1 MVVGGPVF
9 SHQYFSHGVPGA
21 EPTCPPWR
29 DHPLGDPLWGTN
41 LISFFFISPLEKT
54 FFDFNLSLGNDNF

>member
-21 EPTCPPWR
+21 EPTCVTDGWWWMV
-29 DHPLGDPLWGTN
+29 DGGWGQKR
-41 LISFFFISPLEKT
+41 FFNFAETLHT
-54 FFDFNLSLGNDNF
+54 FSS